1 MDGWTA
7 GMDGMDVLIPCLPGA
22 AWRLLME
29 MLLFD
34 RGFCHAVIPYFHA
47 FGDVTLHIFRKP
59 LHVLRGE
66 HVAGSKSE
74 NARGRRRRIL
84 AIRE

>member
-1 MDGWTA
+1 
-7 GMDGMDVLIPCLPGA
+7 MDVLIPCLPGA

-34 RGFCHAVIPYFHA
+34 RGFCHAVMPYFHA
-47 FGDVTLHIFRKP
+47 FGYVTLHISRKP
-59 LHVLRGE
+59 LYVLRGE

-74 NARGRRRRIL
+74 GVCGRRRRVL